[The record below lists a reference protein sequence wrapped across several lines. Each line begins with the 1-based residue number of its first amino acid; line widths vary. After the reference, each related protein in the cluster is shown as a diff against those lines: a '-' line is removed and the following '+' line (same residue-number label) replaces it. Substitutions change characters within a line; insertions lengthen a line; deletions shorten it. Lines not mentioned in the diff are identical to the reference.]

1 MSSLRP
7 RSLLASPFLSKP
19 AQTKGRG
26 RHRSVRRFSGDDS
39 RRRSGDLAHELLH
52 GACLL
57 GRMFVAFLADA
68 RPLREAH
75 PELRVVI
82 VKMEDALRD
91 LYEPADAVPV
101 QLDGGAEVSSAVP
114 LEAALRHSSSGWA
127 RASCA
132 DMLLS

>member
-1 MSSLRP
+1 
-7 RSLLASPFLSKP
+7 
-19 AQTKGRG
+19 
-26 RHRSVRRFSGDDS
+26 
-39 RRRSGDLAHELLH
+39 
-52 GACLL
+52 
-57 GRMFVAFLADA
+57 MFVAFLADA

-75 PELRVVI
+75 PELRVAI